1 MRALLQF
8 HFLDSKTIHRVL
20 YKHDS
25 EVPITTELE
34 NMSAMI
40 FDEPSYQHKGIN
52 LDKSVPHL
60 Y

>member
-1 MRALLQF
+1 MITLLQF

-25 EVPITTELE
+25 EVPITELE

-40 FDEPSYQHKGIN
+40 FDELSYQHKSIN